1 MSVRIFA
8 ALVLSALSFGLRA
21 EALNE
26 SYAFALLGEPRYATD
41 FSHFDYVNPAAV

>member
-8 ALVLSALSFGLRA
+8 ALVLSALSFASQA

-26 SYAFALLGEPRYATD
+26 SYAFALLGEP
-41 FSHFDYVNPAAV
+41 

>member
-8 ALVLSALSFGLRA
+8 ALVLSALSFGLQA

-26 SYAFALLGEPRYATD
+26 LRFRPSR
-41 FSHFDYVNPAAV
+41 